1 MAARTYTVV
10 DKLILGADRAL
21 RTVIGRAPATARA
34 DPAAGVP
41 LPRLSRVERDLS
53 SRLMRVNHAGEV
65 SAQAL
70 YQGQACTAR
79 NASVRRTLE
88 TAAAEENDHLL
99 WCARRLRSLDARPSR
114 LNPLWYAGSFVIGAL
129 AGAAGDR
136 WNLGFLAET
145 ERRVV
150 HHLDGHLA
158 RLPQADAPSRAVL
171 EQMRSDEAR
180 HATTATHAGAAR
192 LPAPV
197 RALMT
202 AASRVMTG
210 VAYWV

>member
-1 MAARTYTVV
+1 M
-10 DKLILGADRAL
+10 
-21 RTVIGRAPATARA
+21 
-34 DPAAGVP
+34 
-41 LPRLSRVERDLS
+41 
-53 SRLMRVNHAGEV
+53 
-65 SAQAL
+65 
-70 YQGQACTAR
+70 
-79 NASVRRTLE
+79 
-88 TAAAEENDHLL
+88 
-99 WCARRLRSLDARPSR
+99 
-114 LNPLWYAGSFVIGAL
+114 
-129 AGAAGDR
+129 
-136 WNLGFLAET
+136 
-145 ERRVV
+145 